1 MRNLDMLLSAGRQ
14 PITFQEEGIAN
25 VKTLSRQLA
34 CHVQDK
40 VAGTERMK
48 GRILRDETKEL
59 SRNQII

>member
-34 CHVQDK
+34 CHVQGQGSWNRENEGK
-40 VAGTERMK
+40 NIKR
-48 GRILRDETKEL
+48 
-59 SRNQII
+59 